1 MVIETPGIHCY
12 VDMGDGKGI
21 VPAARETI
29 VTLVAAQRAVWIEI
43 LSPGEADMRWLRES
57 FKFHPLALSDVLND
71 DVRPK
76 QEYYGDTLFTVF
88 RAVNL
93 NPGQDIL
100 DLINVSIFLRDN
112 LLVTCH
118 RQPVRTINFFFE
130 NTQTSRDLLAKG
142 ACHTYYLLL
151 DGMVDRHFDVVEQ
164 IEDEVCTLE
173 EQVFSPEEVD
183 IRHQLWQTQK
193 RVSFLK
199 RSLTPEMEAV
209 RNLVQSGNGHF
220 TDETRM
226 NLRDV
231 LDHLQYLND
240 QLESYRDNL
249 NGLMDSYLSQLT
261 HKTNETMKILS
272 VVATIMLPLTVI
284 TGIFG
289 MNHEV
294 MPTLKDPHGFWMVIG
309 SMVVVAV
316 GLLGYFKWRRLI

>member
-1 MVIETPGIHCY
+1 MIIETPGIHCFA
-12 VDMGDGKGI
+12 DMGDGKGI
-21 VPAARETI
+21 AAVARET
-29 VTLVAAQRAVWIEI
+29 VAALVAAQRAVWIDV
-43 LSPGEADMRWLRES
+43 LAPGEAEVKWLRET
-57 FKFHPLALSDVLND
+57 FKFHQLALSDILND
-71 DVRPK
+71 EVRPK
-76 QEYYGDTLFTVF
+76 QELYGDTLFTVF

-93 NPGQDIL
+93 NPGQDVL

-112 LLVTCH
+112 LLVTAH
-118 RQPVRTINFFFE
+118 RQPVRTINLFID
-130 NTQTSRDLLAKG
+130 NTQTTRDLLARG
-142 ACHTYYLLL
+142 ACHAYYLLL

-173 EQVFSPEEVD
+173 EQVFGPDEVD
-183 IRHQLWQTQK
+183 IRAALWRTQK

-209 RNLVQSGNGHF
+209 RNLLQGGNGRF

-240 QLESYRDNL
+240 SLESYRDNL

-289 MNHEV
+289 MNHDDL
-294 MPTLKDPHGFWMVIG
+294 PTQHDVHGFWIVVG
-309 SMVVVAV
+309 SMIIVAG